1 MDELT
6 IKQKILNWLKGL
18 WGEDN
23 IMMQRMPS
31 KKLDFGLGEKR
42 GE

>member
-1 MDELT
+1 MDEQT
-6 IKQKILNWLKGL
+6 IKQRILNWLKEL

-23 IMMQRMPS
+23 IMMERIPS
-31 KKLDFGLGEKR
+31 EELKFGLGEKR